1 MKVTITGIM
10 KGKNKAGRD
19 FTQLYATTMFTDYE
33 LETNDCTGHK
43 TIDVFTYLDCGALHV
58 GDVVDLVYEPGFQG
72 LATLTQI
79 IPVKAPDSK
88 TAAAK

>member
-33 LETNDCTGHK
+33 LESNDCTGHK
-43 TIDVFTYLDCGALHV
+43 TIDVFTYLDCGALQI

-72 LATLTQI
+72 RATLTQI
-79 IPVKAPDSK
+79 IPVKAPDRK
-88 TAAAK
+88 TAAVK

>member
-19 FTQLYATTMFTDYE
+19 FTQLYATTVFTDYE
-33 LETNDCTGHK
+33 LESNDCTGHK
-43 TIDVFTYLDCGALHV
+43 TIDVFTYLDCGSLQI

-72 LATLTQI
+72 RATLTDI
-79 IPVKAPDSK
+79 IPVKMADKP
-88 TAAAK
+88 AAKS